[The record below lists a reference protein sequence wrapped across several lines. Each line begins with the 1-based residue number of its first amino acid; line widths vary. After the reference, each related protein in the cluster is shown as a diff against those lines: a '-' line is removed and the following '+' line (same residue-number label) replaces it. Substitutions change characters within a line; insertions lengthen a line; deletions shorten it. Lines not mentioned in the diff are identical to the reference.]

1 MATRMSSIGKSN
13 GIRLSRRTF
22 TKLTALGTAAA
33 LSGISSVGVSAK
45 LSELGLI
52 ETTAAQAQAAG
63 VRLVKSNCTHCAV
76 GCGFHGRVENGVCTG
91 IEPWLEN
98 PINTGSMCSKGTSIA
113 EILNSELRLQ
123 HPMKK
128 TGGKWVQISWQAA
141 LDEIANKMK
150 EIQAKYGPD
159 SIMYIGSAK
168 TSNEYCYLFRKFAA
182 FNGTN
187 NVDHQAR
194 ICHSTTVAG
203 LANTWGYGAMTN
215 PWNDMRHS
223 GLIMFFGENAAESHP
238 VAMLHILEA
247 KRLGAK
253 FIVCDPRFTKS
264 AAVADMWVRFRS
276 GTDIAVLWGIANVIV
291 NENWHN
297 KDFIAKKTYGFEK
310 WWDVVKNYTPEV
322 VEDISWVPAATI
334 RQLAYEWSHTP
345 GGKPACICWA
355 MGATQHT
362 VGTQNIRA
370 MACLELLCG
379 HVGKPGGGTNAFR
392 GHDNVQGSSDTSV
405 LSHLLPSYYGLGEK
419 DWKHWISVW
428 NEHAPITFEEMKA
441 KFAEYP
447 AGSGKSLM
455 NTTGIPVS
463 RWHDAVLE
471 APAQPN
477 PIKMCFVW
485 GHSLNSIG
493 RVKTLK
499 AAMEKVEML
508 VGVDPHAT
516 IAASLAD
523 RPDGIIILPA
533 STQFE
538 QDGSC
543 NNSARET
550 QWRNRIV
557 NPLYESRPDGWI
569 IRELANRLGF
579 GQHFTYEDT
588 ARPASDWQ
596 RMVSPELILK
606 EYNRGALGIMHRGK
620 TPERI
625 KAQQLQCVT
634 ECSVFS
640 PDDLQA
646 KTGPLTGEYW
656 GLPWPCWN
664 EKHPGTP
671 ILYRDDVPVKEGG
684 HAFRTRFR
692 YTSTDPTKPNSTPGN
707 PVADDGVSQL
717 QEGGYDEK
725 NADGTDGPGW
735 QYQMNES
742 FQSLI
747 DQNICPS
754 GKGRARFRAWE
765 MPDPVPVHRE
775 PIESP
780 RPDLIDKY
788 PTYKDVA
795 DLYRLK
801 TPYETNQQARK
812 NLVNDYPFILT
823 SGRQVEHMGGGAETR
838 SCHYLVELQPDMY
851 AEINPTVAMELGIVH
866 WDWIWV
872 ENLRGR
878 IKVRAF
884 VTERVNEG
892 KKLPNGRRVEATIF
906 LPYHWA
912 GILEGVS
919 YANRWPEG
927 AGELAYGESANTLSV
942 DGFDRTTAMQE
953 TKAALCK
960 VYKA

>member
-1 MATRMSSIGKSN
+1 
-13 GIRLSRRTF
+13 
-22 TKLTALGTAAA
+22 
-33 LSGISSVGVSAK
+33 
-45 LSELGLI
+45 
-52 ETTAAQAQAAG
+52 
-63 VRLVKSNCTHCAV
+63 
-76 GCGFHGRVENGVCTG
+76 
-91 IEPWLEN
+91 
-98 PINTGSMCSKGTSIA
+98 
-113 EILNSELRLQ
+113 
-123 HPMKK
+123 
-128 TGGKWVQISWQAA
+128 
-141 LDEIANKMK
+141 
-150 EIQAKYGPD
+150 
-159 SIMYIGSAK
+159 
-168 TSNEYCYLFRKFAA
+168 
-182 FNGTN
+182 
-187 NVDHQAR
+187 
-194 ICHSTTVAG
+194 
-203 LANTWGYGAMTN
+203 
-215 PWNDMRHS
+215 
-223 GLIMFFGENAAESHP
+223 
-238 VAMLHILEA
+238 
-247 KRLGAK
+247 
-253 FIVCDPRFTKS
+253 
-264 AAVADMWVRFRS
+264 VRFRS
-276 GTDIAVLWGIANVIV
+276 GTDIALLWGIANEIV
-291 NENWHN
+291 KNDWHA

-310 WWDVVKNYTPEV
+310 WWDVVKDYTPEV
-322 VEDISWVPAATI
+322 VEDITWVPAATI
-334 RQLAYEWSHTP
+334 RQLAYDWSHPP

-362 VGTQNIRA
+362 VGTNNIRA
-370 MACLELLCG
+370 MACMELLCG

-405 LSHLLPSYYGLGEK
+405 LSHLLPAYYGLGDK

-428 NEHAPITFEEMKA
+428 NEHAPITFEELKA

-455 NTTGIPVS
+455 NTTGIAVS
-463 RWHDAVLE
+463 LWHDATLT

-485 GHSLNSIG
+485 GHSLNSIN
-493 RVKTLK
+493 RTKTLK
-499 AAMEKVEML
+499 AAMEKVELL

-538 QDGSC
+538 QDGSV
-543 NNSARET
+543 NNSARQT
-550 QWRNRIV
+550 QWRNKIV
-557 NPLYESRPDGWI
+557 EPLYESRPDGWI
-569 IRELANRLGF
+569 VRELANRLGF
-579 GQHFTYEDT
+579 VQHFTYEDS
-588 ARPASDWQ
+588 ARPASDYQ

-606 EYNRGALGIMHRGK
+606 EFNRGSLGIMHRGK
-620 TPERI
+620 TPERL
-625 KAQQLQCVT
+625 KAQQLQCAT

-640 PDDLQA
+640 CDDCQA
-646 KTGPLTGEYW
+646 KSGPLTGQYW

-664 EKHPGTP
+664 EQHPGTP
-671 ILYRDDVPVKEGG
+671 ILYRDSVPIKEGG
-684 HAFRTRFR
+684 HYFRTRFR

-735 QYQMNES
+735 QYEINES
-742 FQSLI
+742 LQSLI

-754 GKGRARFRAWE
+754 GTGRARFRAWE
-765 MPDPVPVHRE
+765 MPDPVPKHRE

-788 PTYKDVA
+788 STYDDVA
-795 DLYRLK
+795 SLYRLPIK
-801 TPYETNQQARK
+801 YKSIQQERK

-851 AEINPTVAMELGIVH
+851 AEINPTVAMELGISH

-878 IKVRAF
+878 IKVRAY

-892 KKLPNGRRVEATIF
+892 FIRNGRRVEATIF
-906 LPYHWA
+906 MPYHWA

-919 YANRWPEG
+919 YADRWPEG
-927 AGELAYGESANTLSV
+927 AGELAYGESANTLTV
-942 DGFDRTTAMQE
+942 EGFDRSTVMQE

>member
-13 GIRLSRRTF
+13 GIRMSRRTF

-33 LSGISSVGVSAK
+33 LSGISNVSASDT
-45 LSELGLI
+45 LSNLI
-52 ETTAAQAQAAG
+52 QPAGASPEEAG

-76 GCGFHGRVENGVCTG
+76 GCGFHGRVVNGVCTG

-150 EIQAKYGPD
+150 AIQASDGPD

-168 TSNEYCYLFRKFAA
+168 TSNEYCYLMRKFAA

-194 ICHSTTVAG
+194 ICHSTTVQG
-203 LANTWGYGAMTN
+203 LATTWGYGAMTN

-223 GLIMFFGENAAESHP
+223 GLIVFFGENAAESHP

-253 FIVCDPRFTKS
+253 FTVCDPRFTKS
-264 AAVADMWVRFRS
+264 AAVADQWVRFRS
-276 GTDIAVLWGIANVIV
+276 GTDIALLWGIANEIV
-291 NENWHN
+291 TNDWHN
-297 KDFIAKKTYGFEK
+297 KDFIEKKTYGFEK

-322 VEDISWVPAATI
+322 VEDITWVPAATI
-334 RQLAYEWSHTP
+334 RQLAYDWAHPP

-370 MACLELLCG
+370 MACMELLMG

-392 GHDNVQGSSDTSV
+392 GHDNVQGSSDTTV
-405 LSHLLPSYYGLGEK
+405 LAHLLPAYYTLGDK

-428 NEHAPITFEEMKA
+428 NEHAPITFEELKA
-441 KFAEYP
+441 KFAVYP
-447 AGSGKSLM
+447 AGSTTSLM
-455 NTTGIPVS
+455 NTSGLTVS
-463 RWHDAVLE
+463 RWYEGVLNRE
-471 APAQPN
+471 AKVAQPN
-477 PIKMCFVW
+477 PVKMVFVW
-485 GHSLNSIG
+485 GHSLNSITEMK
-493 RVKTLK
+493 RMKE
-499 AAMEKVEML
+499 AMEKVELL

-538 QDGSC
+538 QDGSV

-550 QWRNRIV
+550 QWRNKIV
-557 NPLYESRPDGWI
+557 EPLYESRPDGWI
-569 IRELANRLGF
+569 MRELANRLGF
-579 GQHFTYEDT
+579 GAHFTYEDT
-588 ARPASDWQ
+588 ARPASDYQ
-596 RMVSPELILK
+596 RYVSPEMILK
-606 EYNRGALGIMHRGK
+606 EFNRGSLGIMHRGK
-620 TPERI
+620 SPERL

-664 EKHPGTP
+664 EQHPGTP
-671 ILYRDDVPVKEGG
+671 ILYRDDVPIKEGG
-684 HAFRTRFR
+684 HYFRTRFR
-692 YTSTDPTKPNSTPGN
+692 TATSLPGN
-707 PVADDGVSQL
+707 PLSDDGVSQL
-717 QEGGYDEK
+717 QEGGYDQK
-725 NADGTDGPGW
+725 NADGTDGDGW
-735 QYQMNES
+735 MYQLNES

-747 DQNICPS
+747 EQNICPS
-754 GKGRARFRAWE
+754 GTGRARFRAWDL
-765 MPDPVPVHRE
+765 PDPVPVHRE

-788 PTYKDVA
+788 PTYEDVA
-795 DLYRLK
+795 NLYRLPVLFK
-801 TPYETNQQARK
+801 TIQQQRK
-812 NLVNDYPFILT
+812 NLVNEGYPFILT
-823 SGRQVEHMGGGAETR
+823 TGRQVEHMGGGAETR

-851 AEINPTVAMELGIVH
+851 AEINPTVAMELGITH

-872 ENLRGR
+872 ETLRGR
-878 IKVRAF
+878 CRVRAF

-892 KKLPNGRRVEATIF
+892 VIRNGKRVEATIF
-906 LPYHWA
+906 MPYHWA
-912 GILEGVS
+912 GVFEGVS
-919 YANRWPEG
+919 YADRWPEG
-927 AGELAYGESANTLSV
+927 TQELAYGDSVNIICV
-942 DGFDRTTAMQE
+942 DGYDRSTVMQE
-953 TKAALCK
+953 TKACLCK